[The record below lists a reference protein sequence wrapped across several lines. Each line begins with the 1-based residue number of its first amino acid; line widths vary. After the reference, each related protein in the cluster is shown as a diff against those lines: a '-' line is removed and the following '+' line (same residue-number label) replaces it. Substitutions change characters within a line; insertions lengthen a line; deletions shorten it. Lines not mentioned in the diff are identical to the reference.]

1 MTLRWYSRAPAASD
15 AARDLKRAAASPAEV
30 NAAGQDERRT
40 LRAEK
45 EGTAAQ
51 VQRGLMLELQ
61 TEQDGSDAARDEL
74 AAANIERGRL
84 KVAEERAGELQALLA
99 SQSSELK
106 EARDMAS
113 GRKLEVEERDKMY
126 SIRGDWASRQSTA
139 HSYELLWPSRRKITH
154 GS

>member
-40 LRAEK
+40 LHAEK
-45 EGTAAQ
+45 EELLRI
-51 VQRGLMLELQ
+51 QRGLMLELQ